1 MGNNQD
7 AELYDAI
14 MAHKSGD
21 VYLAERLYRGI
32 LEVRPDHPDANHNLG
47 VLSTATGGV
56 MDALPLFE
64 RALSVNP
71 TSNQYWL
78 SYISALIKCGRLDEA
93 THALAG
99 AREKAVSDEGLID
112 LEKQL
117 RQTIAG
123 ERPTQEC
130 LDSLLQHYE
139 AGSFADAERLARNL
153 IADFPGHQFGW
164 KVLGAVL
171 RQTGK
176 LKEALGPLQEAISLS
191 PADAEAHN
199 NLGVALKGLGRLE
212 DAESSFRN
220 AITLKPGFAEAY
232 FNLGNASAEQGC
244 LVEAEISYKQAIL
257 LEPNYVSAHCNLG
270 DTLRKMHRDA
280 EAESSYEAAIAA
292 NPNYAPAHSSLGV
305 ILHEKKRFK
314 DAETCFL
321 KALQIDPEY
330 ADAHNNLGATLKE
343 QGRLLEAQISFQQ
356 AITRKP
362 HLPEVHHNLGSLHQ
376 VLGDIQSAKEC
387 YLQAVALDPSLAEA
401 HHHLA
406 KIKKFDV
413 RDAQFLQMH
422 ELYRERALSSEQ
434 HCHICFALA
443 KASEDLGDLVAAYA
457 FYEEANALR
466 RELLGHDQEAQVELF
481 SRLKSHYSKI
491 ASISPGQKREAGDLV
506 PIFIVGLPRS
516 GTTLVEQIISSHSDV
531 TAGGELPF
539 VARLGGELAT
549 GQVAATPGALHRFR
563 EQYLSELSGRSGG
576 KPYFTDKMPL
586 NFRFLGLIVAAFP
599 EAKVV
604 HVKRDPSAVC
614 WANYAQ
620 YFETKGLTFCYDLAD
635 ILHYHQLYQDQ
646 MNYWRHELPT
656 KIYDLSYESLTVDPE
671 HETRELVSHLG
682 LEWQEACLSPQD
694 NRRTVATASNAQVRK
709 KIYRGSSDRWK
720 RYRPFLEGRLDR
732 LT

>member
-1 MGNNQD
+1 MS
-7 AELYDAI
+7 ELTVDRAFQQAVA
-14 MAHKSGD
+14 AHLGCR
-21 VYLAERLYRGI
+21 LIAAERLYRGI

-212 DAESSFRN
+212 DAESSFRK
-220 AITLKPGFAEAY
+220 ALSYEPMFTSAHY
-232 FNLGNASAEQGC
+232 NLA
-244 LVEAEISYKQAIL
+244 LVL
-257 LEPNYVSAHCNLG
+257 LEFDDLRGAKQSCQSAIEL
-270 DTLRKMHRDA
+270 
-280 EAESSYEAAIAA
+280 
-292 NPNYAPAHSSLGV
+292 
-305 ILHEKKRFK
+305 
-314 DAETCFL
+314 
-321 KALQIDPEY
+321 DPDFPE
-330 ADAHNNLGATLKE
+330 AHNNLGVIYKGLGESNHSIASYITAIGL
-343 QGRLLEAQISFQQ
+343 RPLYAEAQNNLAIVYKELGKISAAESLWLQ
-356 AITRKP
+356 AIASKP
-362 HLPEVHHNLGSLHQ
+362 NF
-376 VLGDIQSAKEC
+376 
-387 YLQAVALDPSLAEA
+387 AEA

-413 RDAQFLQMH
+413 RDAQFLQMQ

-491 ASISPGQKREAGDLV
+491 ASISSGQKREAGDLV

-599 EAKVV
+599 EAKVI

-671 HETRELVSHLG
+671 HETRELVSHFG
-682 LEWQEACLSPQD
+682 FA
-694 NRRTVATASNAQVRK
+694 AIAAS
-709 KIYRGSSDRWK
+709 
-720 RYRPFLEGRLDR
+720 
-732 LT
+732 

>member
-212 DAESSFRN
+212 DAESSFRK
-220 AITLKPGFAEAY
+220 ALSYEPIFTSAHY
-232 FNLGNASAEQGC
+232 NLA
-244 LVEAEISYKQAIL
+244 LVL
-257 LEPNYVSAHCNLG
+257 LECDDLRGAKQSCLSAIEL
-270 DTLRKMHRDA
+270 
-280 EAESSYEAAIAA
+280 
-292 NPNYAPAHSSLGV
+292 
-305 ILHEKKRFK
+305 
-314 DAETCFL
+314 
-321 KALQIDPEY
+321 DPDFPE
-330 ADAHNNLGATLKE
+330 AHNNLGVIYKGLGESNHSIASYITAIGL
-343 QGRLLEAQISFQQ
+343 RPLYAEAQNNLAIVYKELGKISSAESLWLQ
-356 AITRKP
+356 AIASKP
-362 HLPEVHHNLGSLHQ
+362 NF
-376 VLGDIQSAKEC
+376 
-387 YLQAVALDPSLAEA
+387 AEA

-599 EAKVV
+599 EAKVI

-720 RYRPFLEGRLDR
+720 RYRPFLEGRLDG

>member
-1 MGNNQD
+1 MS
-7 AELYDAI
+7 ELTVDRAFQQAVA
-14 MAHKSGD
+14 AHLGCR
-21 VYLAERLYRGI
+21 LIAAERLYRGI

-212 DAESSFRN
+212 DAESSFRK
-220 AITLKPGFAEAY
+220 ALSYEPIFTSAHY
-232 FNLGNASAEQGC
+232 NLA
-244 LVEAEISYKQAIL
+244 LVL
-257 LEPNYVSAHCNLG
+257 LECDDLRGAKQSCLSAIEL
-270 DTLRKMHRDA
+270 
-280 EAESSYEAAIAA
+280 
-292 NPNYAPAHSSLGV
+292 
-305 ILHEKKRFK
+305 
-314 DAETCFL
+314 
-321 KALQIDPEY
+321 DPDFPE
-330 ADAHNNLGATLKE
+330 AHNNLGVIYKGLGESNHSIASYITAIGL
-343 QGRLLEAQISFQQ
+343 RPLYAEAQNNLAIVYKELGKISSAESLWLQ
-356 AITRKP
+356 AIASKP
-362 HLPEVHHNLGSLHQ
+362 NF
-376 VLGDIQSAKEC
+376 
-387 YLQAVALDPSLAEA
+387 AEA

-720 RYRPFLEGRLDR
+720 RYRPFLEGRLDG